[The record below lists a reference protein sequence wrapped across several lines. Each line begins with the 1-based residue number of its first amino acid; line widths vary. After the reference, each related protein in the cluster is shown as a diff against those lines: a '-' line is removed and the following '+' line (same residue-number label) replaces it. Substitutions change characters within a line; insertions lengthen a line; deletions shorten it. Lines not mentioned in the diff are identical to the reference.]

1 MAKKKT
7 DKRDLQTVL
16 ETCNNPMAY
25 RDEFE
30 TICGIIASHKNRAM
44 RAVHNESLL
53 MIWKVGAFVSDRLK
67 RAVWG
72 DGVVRMLADYIRT
85 RNPKTKGWSYST
97 IYRMVRFYEMYSSD
111 GFTQTV
117 SRYGMQNYLSGTE
130 QKKLPSKDTEIV
142 PIELAQRG
150 KDKFVSIGLTQK
162 GKDKIMPFEMAQFTN
177 NELVS
182 FEMIQ
187 IPNVLF
193 ATGWSNHQLIMGRCK
208 TNEQK
213 LFYILYAGREQLEY
227 KELQRAL
234 KTDAMSS
241 ILGSKKMQSEMMKQ
255 KYPRSGVMFK
265 DTVYLDMFGLPVK
278 YRESKLRKKII
289 AHMKDFILEMG
300 KDFLFIDEEH
310 RLTVGGKTFKVDLLF
325 YHRLLQCMVAVE
337 LKTDEFQPKDLG
349 QLEFYLEALDQEER
363 RSNEN
368 PSIGIILCKDADME
382 VVRYALN
389 RSMSPTMV
397 ALYKEQLQVGGVIQR
412 SLEEFCRFVSEGKQ

>member
-1 MAKKKT
+1 MDMAKKKT
-7 DKRDLQTVL
+7 SKGDLLPVAKTD
-16 ETCNNPMAY
+16 NNPLAY

-30 TICGIIASHKNRAM
+30 TIYGIISSHRNRAM
-44 RAVHNESLL
+44 KAVHNESLL
-53 MIWKVGAFVSDRLK
+53 MLWEVGAFVSDRLK

-85 RNPKTKGWSYST
+85 KSPKAKGWSYST
-97 IYRMVRFYEMYSSD
+97 IYRMVRFYDTYSSEE
-111 GFTQTV
+111 FRQTV
-117 SRYGMQNYLSGTE
+117 NRYEMQNYLSGTE
-130 QKKLPSKDTEIV
+130 RNELLSTNEKNM
-142 PIELAQRG
+142 PIKLAQRG
-150 KDKFVSIGLTQK
+150 MGKIVSIGLTQIND
-162 GKDKIMPFEMAQFTN
+162 GVTVPFEMAQ
-177 NELVS
+177 
-182 FEMIQ
+182 
-187 IPNVLF
+187 IPSVLF
-193 ATGWSNHQLIMGRCK
+193 ATGWSNHQLIMNRCK
-208 TNEQK
+208 TDEQR
-213 LFYILYAGREQLEY
+213 LFYMLYAGREQLEY

-234 KTDAMSS
+234 KTDAMSA
-241 ILGSKKMQSEMMKQ
+241 ILGSNKMQSEMMKQ
-255 KYPRSGVMFK
+255 KYPQSGVMFK
-265 DTVYLDMFGLPVK
+265 DTVYLEMFGLPVK

-389 RSMSPTMV
+389 RSMSPTMI

-412 SLEEFCRFVSEGKQ
+412 SLEEFCRFVNEGKECS

>member
-1 MAKKKT
+1 MLHRYGKKKT
-7 DKRDLQTVL
+7 SKSDLLPVAKTD
-16 ETCNNPMAY
+16 NNPLAY

-30 TICGIIASHKNRAM
+30 TIYGIISSHRNRAM
-44 RAVHNESLL
+44 KAVHNESLL
-53 MIWKVGAFVSDRLK
+53 MLWEVGAFVSDRLK

-85 RNPKTKGWSYST
+85 KSPKAKGWSYST
-97 IYRMVRFYEMYSSD
+97 IYRMVRFYDTYSSEE
-111 GFTQTV
+111 FRQTV
-117 SRYGMQNYLSGTE
+117 NRYGMQNYLSGTE
-130 QKKLPSKDTEIV
+130 RNELLSTNEKNM
-142 PIELAQRG
+142 PIKLAQRG
-150 KDKFVSIGLTQK
+150 MGKIVSIGLTQIND
-162 GKDKIMPFEMAQFTN
+162 GVTVPFEMAQ
-177 NELVS
+177 
-182 FEMIQ
+182 
-187 IPNVLF
+187 IPSVLF
-193 ATGWSNHQLIMGRCK
+193 ATGWSNHQLIMNRCK
-208 TNEQK
+208 TDEQR
-213 LFYILYAGREQLEY
+213 LFYMLYAGREQLEY

-234 KTDAMSS
+234 KTDAMSA
-241 ILGSKKMQSEMMKQ
+241 ILGSNKMQSEMMKQ
-255 KYPRSGVMFK
+255 KYPQSGVMFK
-265 DTVYLDMFGLPVK
+265 DTVYLEMFGLPVK

-389 RSMSPTMV
+389 RSMSPTMI

-412 SLEEFCRFVSEGKQ
+412 SLEEFCRFVNEGKECS

>member
-1 MAKKKT
+1 MTKKKT
-7 DKRDLQTVL
+7 NKENRQVVVETDNEAL
-16 ETCNNPMAY
+16 EY

-30 TICGIIASHKNRAM
+30 TICGIISAHKQRAM
-44 RAVHNESLL
+44 RTVHNESLL

-67 RAVWG
+67 KSVWG

-85 RNPKTKGWSYST
+85 KSPQTKGWSYST
-97 IYRMVRFYEMYSSD
+97 IYRMVKFYEMYSSN

-117 SRYGMQNYLSGTE
+117 SRYGMQNYLAGTE
-130 QKKLPSKDTEIV
+130 QKSLPSKDGEI
-142 PIELAQRG
+142 
-150 KDKFVSIGLTQK
+150 VSIGLTQK
-162 GKDKIMPFEMAQFTN
+162 GKN
-177 NELVS
+177 NFVPIGLE
-182 FEMIQ
+182 Q

-193 ATGWSNHQLIMGRCK
+193 ATGWSNHQLIMRSCK
-208 TNEQK
+208 SNEQR
-213 LFYILYAGREQLEY
+213 LFYMLYAGREQLEY

-234 KTDAMSS
+234 KTDTMSA
-241 ILGSKKMQSEMMKQ
+241 ILGSKKMQSEIMKR
-255 KYPRSGVMFK
+255 KYPQSGVMFK
-265 DTVYLDMFGLPVK
+265 DTVYLEMFGLPVK

-310 RLTVGGKTFKVDLLF
+310 RLNVGGKTFKVDLLF

-337 LKTDEFQPKDLG
+337 LKTNEFHPKDLG

-368 PSIGIILCKDADME
+368 PSIGIILCKDADIE
-382 VVRYALN
+382 IVRYALN
-389 RSMSPTMV
+389 RSMSPTMI

-412 SLEEFCRFVSEGKQ
+412 SMEEFCRFVNEGRK